1 VSLTNSEI
9 QALLDQAQQLR
20 HDIVSTTVWAGG
32 AHIGGAMS
40 VVDILTLLYFHTM
53 KINPSLPGWEDR
65 DRLILSKGHAG
76 VGFAPVLARKGY
88 FPLEQLETFNHF
100 KSPFG
105 MHLDG
110 SKVPGCD
117 VSTGS
122 LGHGL
127 PMGVGLALG
136 ARYQKKDWRVFCIL
150 GDGECNE
157 GSNWEAAMAAAHYKL
172 NNLITILDRNS
183 LMIDGP
189 TEEVMGL
196 EPLADKWKAF
206 GFNVIETDGHDFQSL
221 HNALEGAFAHTGGP
235 SLILANTIK
244 GKGISFMENDVR
256 WHYGSIDSAM
266 AVKARE
272 SIDQYYSG
280 LAMKQGDTHE

>member
-1 VSLTNSEI
+1 MGLNNTELKEL
-9 QALLDQAQQLR
+9 QEHARQLR
-20 HDIVSTTVWAGG
+20 HDIVDTTIWSGG

-40 VVDILTLLYFHTM
+40 VIDILTLLYF
-53 KINPSLPGWEDR
+53 KVINVDSSNPEWEDR
-65 DRLILSKGHAG
+65 DRVILSKGHAG
-76 VGFAPVLARKGY
+76 VGFAPVLARKG
-88 FPLEQLETFNHF
+88 FFDKSLLETFNHF
-100 KSPFG
+100 KSAFG

-110 SKVPGCD
+110 NKVPGCD

-136 ARYQKKDWRVFCIL
+136 AKYQKKDWKTFCIL

-157 GSNWEAAMAAAHYKL
+157 GSNWEAAMSASHYKL
-172 NNLITILDRNS
+172 NNLITFVDRNR

-189 TEEVMGL
+189 TETVMGL
-196 EPLADKWKAF
+196 EPFADKWKAF
-206 GFNVIETDGHDFQSL
+206 GFNVIEVDGHDFVAL
-221 HNALEGAFAHTGGP
+221 NNAVETAMAYTEGP

-244 GKGISFMENDVR
+244 GKGISIMENEVK

-266 AVKARE
+266 AIQAKAEIDNMYELVK
-272 SIDQYYSG
+272 
-280 LAMKQGDTHE
+280 

>member
-1 VSLTNSEI
+1 VSLNHSEI
-9 QALLDQAQQLR
+9 QVLLDQARQLR
-20 HDIVSTTVWAGG
+20 HDIVNTTVWAGG

-53 KINPSLPGWEDR
+53 KIDPSRPGWEDR

-110 SKVPGCD
+110 AKVPGCD

-157 GSNWEAAMAAAHYKL
+157 GSNWEAAMAASHYKL

-196 EPLADKWKAF
+196 EPLADKWRAF
-206 GFNVIETDGHDFQSL
+206 GFNVIETDGHDFS
-221 HNALEGAFAHTGGP
+221 ALDSALGDALAHTAGP
-235 SLILANTIK
+235 SLILAHTVK

-256 WHYGSIDSAM
+256 WHYGSIDSAL

-272 SIDQYYSG
+272 SINQYYAG
-280 LAMKQGDTHE
+280 MTATKGEAHE